1 PRVSTEDRQEQQA
14 GHASIP
20 CPSCP
25 SYGGLGSRGS
35 PVWRQTTSRA
45 SSWIPRCMSTR
56 AWDQGSWDR
65 VYGTVLAHRLMEC
78 GLHVERQKPVSFVF
92 DGHRFEEGFRTDLLV
107 ERRVVVELNSVE
119 AMAPVHAK
127 QSLTY
132 LRLL

>member
-1 PRVSTEDRQEQQA
+1 
-14 GHASIP
+14 
-20 CPSCP
+20 
-25 SYGGLGSRGS
+25 
-35 PVWRQTTSRA
+35 
-45 SSWIPRCMSTR
+45 MSTR

-132 LRLL
+132 LRLLDPRYGLLINFGAAYLKQGIKRVVNGYG